1 MVNTTTPEHTGR
13 RTTLI
18 NWVLALLT
26 IPGAAAAMFFAYGA
40 VLGTSACSTQT
51 CEHLPSETVYT
62 VMLYGPPVIAV
73 VTVVVSFFTARLPRG
88 HFVPIVAW
96 LLLILDVVVMYFAFQ
111 H

>member
-1 MVNTTTPEHTGR
+1 VT
-13 RTTLI
+13 

-26 IPGAAAAMFFAYGA
+26 IPGAAAAMLFAYGA

-62 VMLYGPPVIAV
+62 VMLYAPPVIAV
-73 VTVVVSFFTARLPRG
+73 VAVVLSFFTARHPRG
-88 HFVPIVAW
+88 WLVPAVAW
-96 LLLILDVVVMYFAFQ
+96 LLLIVDVVIMFFAFQ